1 MQLLSPKSDPEY
13 NLGMASETKDP
24 RLKVLVVED
33 DDLVASAIRLTLPP
47 QWRMTHAT
55 GLAGT
60 HGGPFTAAFV
70 DMHLTGD
77 TTRAEGVNVIGKLR
91 ASDPHLEIVAMSGNL
106 DRELMEACLKAG
118 ASRFLA
124 KPLSPEELKLTL
136 EKIEALLLLRDVSNR
151 SLPTTPWIGETDASQ
166 KVKREI
172 AALRGES
179 GPILIEGESGT
190 GKEVVTGLIHAQEAN
205 SRETRPFVSVN
216 LAALPEAVFE
226 SEFFGHVRGAFTGAD
241 QNKMGLAEAAHGG
254 DLFLDEVEA
263 LPLSQQAK
271 LLRFLENG
279 EVRRVGAKDA
289 IRVNVR
295 IIGATNRNLDTMVR
309 EGKFREDLLWRLNG
323 RKIVLPNLRDR
334 LDDIGLLAE
343 FFLER
348 ERPRRNKTLQP
359 DAIDVLRTHS
369 WPGNARE
376 LKRVIEQMALHSPLP
391 FIRAEDALRCLP
403 HAASPLMTT
412 SAEVDLGLGLNKLI
426 ENFEAA
432 VIRQA
437 LASSNDVDKTA
448 MLLGISRSSL
458 YKKIKDYSIETPR
471 SSGDS

>member
-1 MQLLSPKSDPEY
+1 MSTPSKANAND
-13 NLGMASETKDP
+13 KDP
-24 RLKVLVVED
+24 RLKLLIVED
-33 DDLVASAIRLTLPP
+33 DELVAAAIRLSLPA

-55 GLAGT
+55 GLAGA

-77 TTRAEGVNVIGKLR
+77 TTRAEGVTVISKLR
-91 ASDPHLEIVAMSGNL
+91 VSDPHLEIVAMSGNL

-136 EKIEALLLLRDVSNR
+136 EKIEALLLIRDVSNR
-151 SLPTTPWIGETDASQ
+151 SLPTTPWIGQTELSH
-166 KVKREI
+166 KIRREI

-190 GKEVVTGLIHAQEAN
+190 GKEVVSGLIHAQEAN
-205 SRETRPFVSVN
+205 TRETRPFVSVN

-279 EVRRVGAKDA
+279 EVRRVGAKDS
-289 IRVNVR
+289 IHVNVR
-295 IIGATNRNLDTMVR
+295 IIAATNQNLETMVK

-323 RKIVLPNLRDR
+323 KKLLLPTLRER
-334 LDDIGLLAE
+334 LDDLGVLAE

-348 ERPRRNKTLQP
+348 ERPRRNKTLLP
-359 DAIDVLRTHS
+359 DAVEALRLHS
-369 WPGNARE
+369 WPGNTRE
-376 LKRVIEQMALHSPLP
+376 LKRVVEQMALHSPLP
-391 FIRAEDALRCLP
+391 IIRGEDALRCLP
-403 HAASPLMTT
+403 RPAAPSL
-412 SAEVDLGLGLNKLI
+412 SLSGEVDLGLGLNKLV
-426 ENFEAA
+426 ESFEAS

-437 LASSNDVDKTA
+437 LASNNDIDKTA
-448 MLLGISRSSL
+448 VLLGISRSSL
-458 YKKIKDYSIETPR
+458 YKKIKDYSLETPR
-471 SSGDS
+471 